1 MQNLTK
7 VSITARKIKKII
19 QTKQGKKKK
28 SDEILDLPLFHCSL
42 RCDLEMLG
50 LELFYLGDEKKRP

>member
-19 QTKQGKKKK
+19 QTKQGQKQFGRDFGFALI
-28 SDEILDLPLFHCSL
+28 SLFFIL
-42 RCDLEMLG
+42 
-50 LELFYLGDEKKRP
+50 RP